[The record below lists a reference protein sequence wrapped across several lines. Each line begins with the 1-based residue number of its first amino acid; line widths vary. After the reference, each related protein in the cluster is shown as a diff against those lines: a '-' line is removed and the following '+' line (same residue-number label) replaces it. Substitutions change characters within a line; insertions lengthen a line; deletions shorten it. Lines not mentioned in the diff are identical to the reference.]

1 MTAHN
6 HTRFRDLRLPV
17 KQTRRL
23 PFGWAD
29 ALALGFACIATV
41 VMANAALTTAVALS
55 VPNLPGGG
63 W

>member
-17 KQTRRL
+17 KPRRRR
-23 PFGWAD
+23 PFGWPD
-29 ALALGFACIATV
+29 ALACGFACIAV
-41 VMANAALTTAVALS
+41 VVFARAALTTALALS
-55 VPNLPGGG
+55 GPGLPGGG